1 MDYADQDRPALGV
14 PGQGPNG
21 TTGAASQGVPVF
33 PQPEGPYFPSG
44 GSQQRG
50 FRAGSLWDQEA
61 AYDLSR
67 YVKGNGATGSI
78 PHPTQERID
87 KFMEIGAMFEVEA
100 QRLKHEAAEK
110 QRQLNAER
118 RKKMMEAA
126 EKGEEYVEPFDVEEA
141 KKEVKEALAELHRM
155 HDEMRD
161 HLAEFCKGHPTRAAL
176 GKLPDPEFRRFNNWV
191 GNLIN
196 PEV

>member
-1 MDYADQDRPALGV
+1 MDYPENRPALGI

-21 TTGAASQGVPVF
+21 SPPAAF
-33 PQPEGPYFPSG
+33 PQPEGFFSPDPSG
-44 GSQQRG
+44 ATQHG
-50 FRAGSLWDQEA
+50 FTAGSMWDREA
-61 AYDLSR
+61 KYDLSN
-67 YVKGNGATGSI
+67 YVKGNAATGTI

-87 KFMEIGAMFEVEA
+87 AFMEAGAFFEVEA
-100 QRLKHEAAEK
+100 MRLQHEAAMQ

-118 RKKMMEAA
+118 QKKIKEAA
-126 EKGEEYVEPFDVEEA
+126 KKGEVYIEPFDVEEA
-141 KKEVKEALAELHRM
+141 KKEAKEALSELHRL
-155 HDEMRD
+155 HDQMRD

-191 GNLIN
+191 GSLIN